1 MGVLIPLFQ
10 RKETEDELQ
19 LGHDQ
24 RVRLKLLENT
34 MMALR
39 KEEEAIE
46 NAISQKCN
54 TEIERLRAIG
64 MKLRQ
69 LEMETEGIKK
79 TARAHAGLS

>member
-10 RKETEDELQ
+10 RKESEDELQ

-34 MMALR
+34 MIALR
-39 KEEEAIE
+39 KEEDAIE
-46 NAISQKCN
+46 NAINQKCKD
-54 TEIERLRAIG
+54 EIERLRSVA

-79 TARAHAGLS
+79 TARAHAELS